1 MSWIQ
6 IKRKT
11 MAGKKSAVWTVVVIF
26 MAAIAFVTAE
36 PQPND
41 VNTAVEDTERLSETP
56 ELEDGE
62 DTGIEEESDSET
74 DDDSGSEAEAAVESG
89 DIGEGREGFKLIS
102 FQKGTTI
109 NDALRMISAK
119 YEQNIIPSSDV
130 KGELTFTKLYNVTFE
145 EAMEAI
151 LGDDYTYEEKN
162 GIIKVYNKTNKNRMR
177 HKMFT
182 LYYTNVTEAKKVIT
196 PLLSDSGKIEA
207 TAAAETG
214 VPADESISSNM
225 GDGGDNLAMNDT
237 IIVYDFPENLARIE
251 EVLNEIDKRPRQVLV
266 EAAILSVSLNEDM
279 QFGVDW
285 QTLKGSPVSGLGD
298 LSQGDPDYF
307 SSKGGS
313 QVTASGGLAAGVV
326 NGDISTFIRAVESV
340 TDVTLLANPKI
351 LAVNKQLGQVYIG
364 TKLGYVS
371 QTTQTETSTTQEVK
385 FLDTGT
391 KLSFRP
397 YIGNDGYI
405 RMDIHPKDSSGT
417 IKSVGD
423 SNSTRSIPDE
433 TSAELVTNIL
443 VKDEQTVVIGGLF
456 RDKIT
461 TNKTQIPI
469 LGDIPIIGNLF
480 KGTSDSIVRKEV
492 MVLLT
497 PHIIEKPSEMQGDKR
512 EGDYERAK
520 YGAYKGLHQL
530 GRTRIAQDCYKRAV
544 KYYENEQYEKALAEL
559 ETALKIHPTY
569 IEALRLQEE
578 LLKETSS
585 NEFQQSGRVLIEK
598 LREKQAPK
606 WDK

>member
-1 MSWIQ
+1 M
-6 IKRKT
+6 
-11 MAGKKSAVWTVVVIF
+11 
-26 MAAIAFVTAE
+26 
-36 PQPND
+36 N
-41 VNTAVEDTERLSETP
+41 
-56 ELEDGE
+56 
-62 DTGIEEESDSET
+62 
-74 DDDSGSEAEAAVESG
+74 
-89 DIGEGREGFKLIS
+89 
-102 FQKGTTI
+102 
-109 NDALRMISAK
+109 
-119 YEQNIIPSSDV
+119 
-130 KGELTFTKLYNVTFE
+130 
-145 EAMEAI
+145 AI
-151 LGDDYTYEEKN
+151 LGDDYTYEEQG
-162 GIIKVYNKTNKNRMR
+162 GIIKVYKKTNKSRMR

-214 VPADESISSNM
+214 VPADESISSNS

-237 IIVYDFPENLARIE
+237 IIVYDFPENLERIE
-251 EVLNEIDKRPRQVLV
+251 QVLTDIDKRPRQVLV

-285 QTLKGSPVSGLGD
+285 QTLKGSPVSKLED
-298 LSQGDPDYF
+298 MSEGDPDYF
-307 SSKGGS
+307 GSKGGAS
-313 QVTASGGLAAGVV
+313 QVTTSGGIAMGLV
-326 NGDISTFIRAVESV
+326 NGNISTFIQAVESV

-371 QTTQTETSTTQEVK
+371 QTTQTETSTTQEVE

-405 RMDIHPKDSSGT
+405 RMDIHPKDSSGSFS
-417 IKSVGD
+417 KVGD
-423 SNSTRSIPDE
+423 SNSTSTIPDE

-461 TNKTQIPI
+461 KNKTQVPI

-497 PHIIEKPSEMQGDKR
+497 PHIIEKPSEVQGNKR
-512 EGDYERAK
+512 KGDYERAK

-530 GRTRIAQDCYKRAV
+530 GRTRIAQDCYERAV
-544 KYYENEQYEKALAEL
+544 KYYENNEYEKSLAEID
-559 ETALKIHPTY
+559 TALKIHPTY
-569 IEALRLQEE
+569 MEALRLQEK
-578 LLKETSS
+578 LLKETSDV
-585 NEFQQSGRVLIEK
+585 EFKESGRVLMEE
-598 LREKQAPK
+598 LEEKQAPM